1 MNPYAVK
8 YGLGRAWGYSALT
21 VGAWLLFWFH
31 RTRKLLDGELG
42 QGRDDALLHSIG
54 LLVPVWN
61 IFVLY
66 WLYRDLDELRRCHG
80 LPEIPGIEDFA
91 GEIMHSAEI
100 PVAAYVAGGA
110 LAPAIMYSVALG
122 KVNEFW
128 DVRTQGL
135 ATDASTTGGEKV
147 LLAIGVVIWV
157 LGSVWMVLIVLF
169 FFDSGPLVDVV

>member
-1 MNPYAVK
+1 
-8 YGLGRAWGYSALT
+8 
-21 VGAWLLFWFH
+21 
-31 RTRKLLDGELG
+31 
-42 QGRDDALLHSIG
+42 
-54 LLVPVWN
+54 VPVWN

-66 WLYRDLDELRRCHG
+66 WLYRDLDELRRWHG
-80 LPEIPGIEDFA
+80 LP
-91 GEIMHSAEI
+91 EI

-110 LAPAIMYSVALG
+110 LAPAIMYSVALR

-147 LLAIGVVIWV
+147 LLAIGAVIWV

-169 FFDSGPLVDVV
+169 FFNSGPLVDVV

>member
-1 MNPYAVK
+1 VNPYAVK

-66 WLYRDLDELRRCHG
+66 WLYRDLDELRRWHG
-80 LPEIPGIEDFA
+80 LP
-91 GEIMHSAEI
+91 EI

-110 LAPAIMYSVALG
+110 LAPAIVYSVALG

-157 LGSVWMVLIVLF
+157 LGSVWLVLIVLF

>member
-1 MNPYAVK
+1 VNPYAVK

-66 WLYRDLDELRRCHG
+66 WLYRDLDELRRWHG
-80 LPEIPGIEDFA
+80 LP
-91 GEIMHSAEI
+91 EI

-128 DVRTQGL
+128 DIRTQGL

-169 FFDSGPLVDVV
+169 FFNSGPLVDVV

>member
-1 MNPYAVK
+1 VNPYALR
-8 YGLGRAWGYSALT
+8 YGLGRAWGYTALT
-21 VGAWLLFWFH
+21 FGMWLVFWFH

-42 QGRDDALLHSIG
+42 SRRDDAVLHSIG

-66 WLYRDLDELRRCHG
+66 WLYRDLDELRRWHG
-80 LPEIPGIEDFA
+80 LP
-91 GEIMHSAEI
+91 EI

-128 DVRTQGL
+128 DVRTHGL
-135 ATDASTTGGEKV
+135 ATDAAITSAEKL
-147 LLAIGVVIWV
+147 LLAIGVAVWV
-157 LGSVWMVLIVLF
+157 MASAWMVLFVLF
-169 FFDSGPLVDVV
+169 FFGSGPLVDVV

>member
-8 YGLGRAWGYSALT
+8 YDLGRAWGYSALT

-66 WLYRDLDELRRCHG
+66 WLYRDLDELRRWHG
-80 LPEIPGIEDFA
+80 LP
-91 GEIMHSAEI
+91 EI

-169 FFDSGPLVDVV
+169 FFNSGSLVDVV